1 MFQLFKKNRMWRV
14 RPLKDR
20 YRVVIIG
27 GGVHGLSTAYYLTK
41 LGVKDIAVL
50 DKGYLGGGASARTT
64 AIIRSNYLTVE
75 GIPFFDESVKLYEG
89 LAKELDFNLLF
100 NQMGRLDLGHTDAAL
115 YALRMRT
122 EFNRILGVDSRMVGP
137 SEIKRL
143 VPSMNLREGL
153 PYPIIGALYHP
164 PCGVIRHDA
173 VVWGFARGA
182 DRGGAELHPF
192 TEVTGIDREN
202 GRVTGVEVKVPSP
215 HEGGSD
221 GSRTIQAEVV
231 LNATAGWS
239 SDVARLAGVSLP
251 ITTHPLQAMVTEPLK
266 PFLDKTI
273 SSANLHAYVYQTDR
287 GEVVIGGGVDPYP
300 SYSMRSAL
308 LPMEQ
313 LAGHTLEM
321 FPCLSNVKVLRQWA
335 GLCDMTPDYA
345 PIMGPVDGLDG
356 FIISCGWGSWG
367 FKAAPAAGKNIATL
381 IATGQTPDLIKPFA
395 LSRFHQGKLVNE
407 RAAAPAAAIH

>member
-1 MFQLFKKNRMWRV
+1 MFQLFKKERMWQV

-75 GIPFFDESVKLYEG
+75 GIPFFDQSVKLYED
-89 LAKELDFNLLF
+89 LARELNFNMLF

-137 SEIKRL
+137 DEIKQL
-143 VPSMNLREGL
+143 VPSMSLREGL
-153 PYPIIGALYHP
+153 PYPILGALYHP

-215 HEGGSD
+215 SGGGS
-221 GSRTIQAEVV
+221 GWGRTIQAEVV

-239 SDVARLAGVSLP
+239 SEVARLAGVSLP

-300 SYSMRSAL
+300 SYSMKSDL
-308 LPMEQ
+308 MPMEQ

-321 FPCLSNVKVLRQWA
+321 FPCLSKVKVLRQWA

-345 PIMGPVDGLDG
+345 PIMGAVDGLDG
-356 FIISCGWGSWG
+356 FIVSCGWGSWG
-367 FKAAPAAGKNIATL
+367 FKAAPAAGKNVAAL
-381 IATGQTPDLIKPFA
+381 IATGETPDLIKPFA
-395 LSRFHQGKLVNE
+395 LSRFHTGKLVNE